1 MNDINQILNIKITI
15 SNANILQ
22 EIKKLIPNDINFK
35 YNKKIYPKHQLVLSH
50 LINDYHEA
58 YLKSF
63 ENEKEERNNTL
74 ESLGKGNTKRKK
86 RYENNK
92 SILKNKSSSKE
103 LKLIALYENLILKR
117 IINGNYKFAY
127 LMLTYFFMY
136 QTQSI
141 RAQKELFLFM
151 KNSNLVIDSLYKAL
165 DFFEFTFLSPTK
177 IVNSCAISINQYIK
191 IHLPE
196 IREEERLKFVR
207 SIINIHFSKH
217 ASATIRADYFER
229 EIYCAGLYN
238 GTPIFQWHTSNIN
251 QSYYTQKDI
260 NKYFRIFN
268 FGRNNY
274 KTASKHITK
283 KYLKKEYRYLAEEYL
298 TNINLF
304 ETIIKNTVNHYVI
317 QPNKLMQILSDNYKK
332 TPKDYIKL
340 PFKAINTI
348 FVAFL
353 TKFTL
358 K

>member
-1 MNDINQILNIKITI
+1 LEIASFNDKLLKEIKI
-15 SNANILQ
+15 
-22 EIKKLIPNDINFK
+22 LIPNDINLK
-35 YNKKIYPKHQLVLSH
+35 YNEKLYPKHQVLLSH
-50 LINDYHEA
+50 LIRDYHEA

-63 ENEKEERNNTL
+63 DNKKESRKNTL
-74 ESLGKGNTKRKK
+74 ESLGKGNIKRKK

-92 SILKNKSSSKE
+92 RLLENKSTSKE

-117 IINGNYKFAY
+117 IIKGDYKFAY
-127 LMLTYFFMY
+127 LLLTYFFMY
-136 QTQSI
+136 QNQSI
-141 RAQKELFLFM
+141 KAQKEIFLFV

-165 DFFEFTFLSPTK
+165 EFFEFTFLSPSK

-217 ASATIRADYFER
+217 APATIRADYFER

-268 FGRNNY
+268 FRRSNY
-274 KTASKHITK
+274 KTESKYITK
-283 KYLKKEYRYLAEEYL
+283 RYLKKEYRHLAEEYFS
-298 TNINLF
+298 NINLF
-304 ETIIKNTVNHYVI
+304 ETIIKNTVNHYVT
-317 QPNKLMQILSDNYKK
+317 QPNKLMKILIDNYKK

-348 FVAFL
+348 FVALITKL
-353 TKFTL
+353 TIK
-358 K
+358 